1 MAYGLLYDYLN
12 GQCIERTITSAATAG
27 LNVASGGVQILG
39 SAQKTGYL
47 FHRFISNVQAGKF
60 ALQVGRYSVISLNK
74 SLNKVGLNGTM
85 RPDVIAVGSHGIRVV
100 EVVSRTQSI
109 ESQLYKIAKIGFSN
123 PGIIGEVINWIFGG
137 WFFL

>member
-1 MAYGLLYDYLN
+1 
-12 GQCIERTITSAATAG
+12 
-27 LNVASGGVQILG
+27 
-39 SAQKTGYL
+39 
-47 FHRFISNVQAGKF
+47 
-60 ALQVGRYSVISLNK
+60 
-74 SLNKVGLNGTM
+74 M
-85 RPDVIAVGSHGIRVV
+85 RPDVIAVGSRSIRVV